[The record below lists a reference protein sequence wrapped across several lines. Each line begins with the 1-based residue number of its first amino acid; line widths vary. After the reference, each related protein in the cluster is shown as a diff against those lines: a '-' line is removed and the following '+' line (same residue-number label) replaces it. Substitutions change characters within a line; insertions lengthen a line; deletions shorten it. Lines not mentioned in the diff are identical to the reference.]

1 MPTPPYVS
9 ELHQQHQIVIK
20 RQSRVYSMG
29 LPKGRT
35 EEVCV
40 KHAAHS
46 LSPRK
51 HLTLA
56 IFIILGATEFITGT
70 NWGLYIIAL
79 PIVIPLSQA
88 VGGNTVLA
96 ISAVLSAGVFGSH
109 ICFYSDATIIS
120 SAACGCDNFEH
131 GLSQMPYGFL
141 GAGIAMILFTVAG
154 FVMT

>member
-56 IFIILGATEFITGT
+56 IFIILGAYSFEAPSQLSFQQLQA
-70 NWGLYIIAL
+70 W
-79 PIVIPLSQA
+79 IVK
-88 VGGNTVLA
+88 
-96 ISAVLSAGVFGSH
+96 
-109 ICFYSDATIIS
+109 
-120 SAACGCDNFEH
+120 E
-131 GLSQMPYGFL
+131 
-141 GAGIAMILFTVAG
+141 AG
-154 FVMT
+154 FS